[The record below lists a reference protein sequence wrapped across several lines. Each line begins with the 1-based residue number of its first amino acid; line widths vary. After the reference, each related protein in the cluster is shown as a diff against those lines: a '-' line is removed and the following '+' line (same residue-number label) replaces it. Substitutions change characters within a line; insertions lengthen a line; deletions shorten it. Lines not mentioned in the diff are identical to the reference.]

1 MFPLCLLPS
10 IDRSENSPNP
20 MQFTKNIAT
29 RVAWSECERMLS
41 ILGTKRCEGIKCQIV
56 LLA

>member
-10 IDRSENSPNP
+10 IHRNKNSPIL
-20 MQFTKNIAT
+20 MRCIKNMAT

-41 ILGTKRCEGIKCQIV
+41 ILGTKRCEGIKCQKV